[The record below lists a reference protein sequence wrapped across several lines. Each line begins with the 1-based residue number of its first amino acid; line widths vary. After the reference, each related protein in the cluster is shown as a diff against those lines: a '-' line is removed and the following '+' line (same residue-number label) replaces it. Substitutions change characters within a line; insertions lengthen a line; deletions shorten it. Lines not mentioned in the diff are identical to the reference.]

1 MSDESVH
8 SIPKQTQPETVPDS
22 IYDPCN
28 RLESIPDDLK
38 NVLSKFALEYLTL
51 RPSKMADFGLQFFAN
66 MQDRPLE
73 MTRRSRTMAD
83 ISLLVCHSDN
93 CSVRDSSKSS
103 EFPSNDVD
111 KYYKTDTQSAHLYVA
126 LKRDFFR
133 NHNDDGVFN
142 AINQMYSISIEAGE
156 SVQLRDDSSLYVI
169 EDGTLNIIVDDS
181 HEPID
186 ENFGTFNLTN
196 LKLRF
201 RQNELSINCENDTV
215 MWVLDGP
222 AFQRCWI
229 GDVHVTC
236 RDYESIL
243 EFSPI
248 FGCLVDAERQM
259 IADLMTTKRF
269 EAEQVIY
276 DNTKCDYEVAGYYFI
291 QEGLVSLAVN
301 DGEGGLQNVLLKSGQ
316 QFGEIN
322 AKDAMILKK
331 ATAVTKVR
339 CTYLDASAITER
351 IRHPFSQTHPNL
363 CSKCKCEF

>member
-1 MSDESVH
+1 MSDESVY
-8 SIPKQTQPETVPDS
+8 SIPKQTQLDTVPGS

-51 RPSKMADFGLQFFAN
+51 RPSSMADFGLQFFADI
-66 MQDRPLE
+66 QHRPRE
-73 MTRRSRTMAD
+73 MTRTSRTMAD
-83 ISLLVCHSDN
+83 VSLLVCHSDN
-93 CSVRDSSKSS
+93 SSVRENS
-103 EFPSNDVD
+103 ERSEIGSDDVD

-126 LKRDFFR
+126 LKRDFFK

-142 AINQMYSISIEAGE
+142 AINQMYSVSIETGE
-156 SVQLRDDSSLYVI
+156 CVQLRDDSSLYVI

-181 HEPID
+181 HEQID
-186 ENFGTFNLTN
+186 ENFGTFNVTN

-248 FGCLVDAERQM
+248 FGYLVDAERQM
-259 IADLMTTKRF
+259 LADLMTTKRY

-276 DNTKCDYEVAGYYFI
+276 DITKCDYAVAGCYFI

-301 DGEGGLQNVLLKSGQ
+301 DGEGGLQNILLKSGQ

-331 ATAVTKVR
+331 ATAMTKVR
-339 CTYLDASAITER
+339 CAYLDASAITER
-351 IRHPFSQTHPNL
+351 ICHPFSQTRRNL
-363 CSKCKCEF
+363 CGKCKCEF